1 MTSGTDAVAL
11 NILLVEDHADQ
22 AIVVE
27 RVLRR
32 HQPEWRVTVVGS
44 GQACV
49 DLLANDSFPI
59 VILDYS
65 LPDMNGL
72 DVLEAITTTHPEA
85 AVVMVTGRGDEQIA
99 VRAMKQGA
107 ADYLSKAGEYLT
119 TLPTVVE
126 KVLEQGRLKRAL
138 AESQRRL
145 SDLSRISLDLSVAGD
160 LDRAA
165 QILADGARLL
175 TRSGVGLTLFLD
187 PITGLVERVR
197 TSGLKLVESLVHTS
211 IEGRGILGVPLTTEG
226 AAVFRQLSD
235 QFDPQA
241 MPVHTPIIESAIVLP
256 IRSSQHT
263 AGLILVGNPDP
274 EWPYHQGEH
283 AEGLLSL
290 ALHAAG
296 VIQTLRSVEDARR
309 QAITDG
315 LTGLYNHRECQRRL
329 GEETERAQRYAREL
343 SVLMIDVD
351 HFKGVNDAYG
361 HQVGDLVLRQ
371 VAKGVLKELRQ
382 VDIAT
387 RYGGEEFLVV
397 LPETGGEAATAVADR
412 MVRAIAANDLP
423 MPSGRTVPLSVSV
436 GVASFP
442 EDGEDR
448 ESLIAAA
455 DHALYLAK
463 ASGRNRACRYRR
475 TDLGRIVSESEIIR
489 AAVTDPTVNVLKHLA
504 EAVDAK
510 SAYTRG
516 HSSEVTRYAMAFA
529 DHLALTDDQREGLQI
544 AALLHNVGAVGV
556 PDRIL
561 AKPGP
566 LSDEERRVIQ
576 AHPGLAELLGREAPR
591 FKGVAQA
598 ILYHHERW
606 DGHGYPRGLVGEE
619 IPRLARV
626 LALVEAYQAMI
637 SARPYRRRL
646 TRQEAIQELRACA
659 GTQFDPHL
667 VERFIESLPQE
678 TSQSGPTSSSCQQ
691 AA

>member
-1 MTSGTDAVAL
+1 MFGGDSTAL
-11 NILLVEDHADQ
+11 NILVVEDHPDQ
-22 AIVVE
+22 AAVVE

-32 HQPEWRVTVVGS
+32 HRPGWQVTVVGS
-44 GQACV
+44 GRACL
-49 DLLANDSFPI
+49 DRLATESFPI

-65 LPDMNGL
+65 LPDTTGL
-72 DVLEAITTTHPEA
+72 DVLEAITTAYPQSS
-85 AVVMVTGRGDEQIA
+85 VVMVTGRGDEQIA

-107 ADYLSKAGEYLT
+107 ADYLSKGGEYLT

-126 KVLEQGRLKRAL
+126 KVVEQRRLKVAL

-175 TRSGVGLTLFLD
+175 TRSGVGLALFLD

-197 TSGLKLVESLVHTS
+197 TSGLKLVESLTHLS
-211 IEGRGILGVPLTTEG
+211 IEGRGILGVRLTTEG
-226 AAVFRQLSD
+226 VAIFRHLTD
-235 QFDPQA
+235 QPDPDT
-241 MPVHTPIIESAIVLP
+241 MPAHTPVIESAIVLP
-256 IRSSQHT
+256 IRSQQHT
-263 AGLILVGNPDP
+263 AGLILVGNSDP
-274 EWPYHQGEH
+274 EWPYHQSEH
-283 AEGLLSL
+283 AEALLSL

-296 VIQTLRSVEDARR
+296 VIQTLRSVEEARR

-329 GEETERAQRYAREL
+329 GEETERAQRYARPL

-351 HFKGVNDAYG
+351 HFKGVNDTYG
-361 HQVGDLVLRQ
+361 HQVGDVVLRL
-371 VAKGVLKELRQ
+371 VAKGILKQLRQ
-382 VDIAT
+382 VDIVA
-387 RYGGEEFLVV
+387 RYGGEEFLVI
-397 LPETGGEAATAVADR
+397 LPETDGDAASAVADR
-412 MVRAIAANDLP
+412 MIRAIASNDLAL
-423 MPSGRTVPLSVSV
+423 PSGLAVPLSVSV

-442 EDGEDR
+442 DDGEDR

-463 ASGRNRACRYRR
+463 ESGRNRACRYRR
-475 TDLGRIVSESEIIR
+475 GAQARIGSEGDLAETVVE
-489 AAVTDPTVNVLKHLA
+489 DPTLSVLKQLA
-504 EAVDAK
+504 EMVDAK
-510 SAYTRG
+510 SVYMRG
-516 HSSEVTRYAMAFA
+516 HSSEVAQYAVAFA
-529 DHLALTDDQREGLQI
+529 RHLALTDDQREGLQI

-556 PDRIL
+556 PERIL

-566 LSDEERRVIQ
+566 LTDEERRVIQ
-576 AHPGLAELLGREAPR
+576 SHPGLAELLGREAPR

-626 LALVEAYQAMI
+626 LGLLEAYQAMI

-646 TRQEAIQELRACA
+646 THHEAIQELRDGA

-667 VERFIESLPQE
+667 VERFIESLQQG
-678 TSQSGPTSSSCQQ
+678 TSQSGPTPCQQ